1 MNLFTNSKIVILKYK
16 KSSLMIIILLSAL
29 IFWGVRD
36 NKGFEGYYNGMDE
49 QGDSI
54 YIEITKDRL
63 KLLQGNQLTEHA
75 YTIEDIKTDEGK
87 YINTLLMVK
96 DNGTIITFAESKGEN
111 GSYAMLLSR
120 DDGNTLNSVNF
131 KKVEKDVNPIGE
143 INK

>member
-1 MNLFTNSKIVILKYK
+1 
-16 KSSLMIIILLSAL
+16 MIIILLSAL
-29 IFWGVRD
+29 LFWGVRN

-75 YTIEDIKTDEGK
+75 YTIEDIKTEEGK
-87 YINTLLMVK
+87 YTNTLLMVK

-131 KKVEKDVNPIGE
+131 KKVEKDVSPIGE